1 MKNFSSLYQLFCY
14 QSSLSISMDFIE
26 HKINKLVKF
35 IHISLTICVLIV
47 LIISFH
53 IFQLNVTRQ
62 FAEYQD
68 QLQFRSHSRLVKDNK
83 GKFIG

>member
-1 MKNFSSLYQLFCY
+1 
-14 QSSLSISMDFIE
+14 MDFIE
-26 HKINKLVKF
+26 RKINKLVKF

-53 IFQLNVTRQ
+53 IFHLNVTRQ

-83 GKFIG
+83 WKFIG